1 MVKGRIVYSASPAA
15 FRVDEEP
22 VRGRYLSI

>member
-15 FRVDEEP
+15 FRANEES
-22 VRGRYLSI
+22 VRSRYLTI